1 MTTAGWIIVVILVV
15 PMLAVL
21 AWMVISSS
29 LVRVPSGSLGLLMV
43 RGRATDTA
51 LRPGPHFV
59 PALRRKMLEVYP
71 SVQLSFRA
79 GAPPSGAADTELDRT
94 GPGLPVTLG
103 DRTTAIV
110 GYTVRFRLVPSRLRE
125 VHENLGPQGI
135 FGFVRDET
143 AVAVTRALR
152 DSDMAVEDL
161 VGSALER
168 CQQDLRAAVAAAL
181 AENGLELTGFRLG
194 TPDLGRTGEVI
205 QATLRARQE
214 LERERAEAATRLARA
229 VNDADL
235 DARLS
240 GTATAAWRYRE
251 TDLWSELVQRT
262 EALQVA
268 LRAVGPG
275 ETGGAER
282 NRPGPEQDPTTGL
295 P

>member
-1 MTTAGWIIVVILVV
+1 MTTAGWIIVVILAV
-15 PMLAVL
+15 PVLAVL
-21 AWMVISSS
+21 AWMLISSS
-29 LVRVPSGSLGLLMV
+29 LVRVPSGSLGLLLV

-51 LRPGPHFV
+51 LTPGPHIV
-59 PALRRKMLEVYP
+59 PALRRKMVEVYP
-71 SVQLSFRA
+71 SVQLSYRA
-79 GAPPSGAADTELDRT
+79 GATPSEADTDLDRT

-103 DRTTAIV
+103 DRTTAV
-110 GYTVRFRLVPSRLRE
+110 VSYTVRFRLVPVRLRE
-125 VHENLGPQGI
+125 VHENLGPQGL

-152 DSDMAVEDL
+152 DSEVAVEDL

-229 VNDADL
+229 VNDAEL
-235 DARLS
+235 DARLPPAAA
-240 GTATAAWRYRE
+240 GAWRYRE

-275 ETGGAER
+275 ETGGTER
-282 NRPGPEQDPTTGL
+282 ARPGPEQDPTTV
-295 P
+295 PS

>member
-1 MTTAGWIIVVILVV
+1 MTTAGWIIVVILVIPV
-15 PMLAVL
+15 LAVL

-29 LVRVPSGSLGLLMV
+29 LVRVPSGCLGLLMV

-51 LRPGPHFV
+51 LTPGPHFV

-79 GAPPSGAADTELDRT
+79 GAPTSGAADTELDRT

-103 DRTTAIV
+103 DRTTAVV
-110 GYTVRFRLVPSRLRE
+110 GYTVRFRLVPARLRE
-125 VHENLGPQGI
+125 VHENLGPHGV

-152 DSDMAVEDL
+152 DSEVAVEDL

-229 VNDADL
+229 VNDAEL

-275 ETGGAER
+275 ESVGPEQ
-282 NRPGPEQDPTTGL
+282 NRPPPEQDPTTGL

>member
-1 MTTAGWIIVVILVV
+1 MTTAGWIIVVILLV

-51 LRPGPHFV
+51 LSPGPHFV
-59 PALRRKMLEVYP
+59 PALRRKMLVVYP
-71 SVQLSFRA
+71 SVQLSYRA
-79 GAPPSGAADTELDRT
+79 GASVPEPDTELDR
-94 GPGLPVTLG
+94 GGQALSVTLG
-103 DRTTAIV
+103 DRTTASV
-110 GYTVRFRLVPSRLRE
+110 GYTVRFRLLPARLRQ
-125 VHENLGPQGI
+125 VHENFGPNGV

-143 AVAVTRALR
+143 AAAVTRTLR
-152 DSDMAVEDL
+152 HTEVEVDDL
-161 VGSALER
+161 VGSALGR
-168 CQQDLRAAVAAAL
+168 CQEELRGAVAAAL
-181 AENGLELTGFRLG
+181 AENGIELTRFRLE

-205 QATLRARQE
+205 QATLRARLE
-214 LERERAEAATRLARA
+214 LDRERAEAATRLARA

-235 DARLS
+235 DARLPA
-240 GTATAAWRYRE
+240 ATAGAWRYRE

-275 ETGGAER
+275 DVSGAER
-282 NRPGPEQDPTTGL
+282 AGREHPPSAGQP
-295 P
+295 